1 MRKIKIRDAGYVF
14 NGNSINAK
22 VKKEKYCSGKAG
34 LPYIATKD
42 LTFKGEFDFQNG
54 VQIPLAEL
62 DKFKIAKQE
71 SVLICAEG
79 GSAGKKIG
87 FLSKNVCF
95 GNKLFAFEPSKEIK
109 GKYVYY
115 YFLSKEFQKD
125 FKGNLKG
132 IIGGV
137 SLKKFKQLEIPII
150 PLDRQNRIVS
160 KLDKAF
166 EAIDQAIENTEK
178 NIENVE
184 ELFQNT
190 RHEILSATK
199 EDWKIQPL
207 REVCVVERGSSPR
220 PIKKFLTDDDDGVN
234 WIKIGDT
241 KNVNKYIFHTNQKI
255 TKEGAEK
262 SRRVDSGDFILSNS
276 MSYGKPYI
284 MKTTGYIHD
293 GWFKLKLLE
302 FIDSEYMYHLLSSKN
317 VVEQFHNLAN
327 GSVVKNISG
336 DLVKKVLLP
345 IPPKEEQLKITVD
358 LDTLEKHINELKSK
372 YEEKLSNLQKL
383 KMSIL
388 EKAFKGELI

>member
-1 MRKIKIRDAGYVF
+1 MKSNWQKIKLGEILTLQSGYAFSSKKFSQEDGIPLIRIRDIK
-14 NGNSINAK
+14 NGLTTQVNYIGAYES
-22 VKKEKYCSGKAG
+22 KYLVNKG
-34 LPYIATKD
+34 D
-42 LTFKGEFDFQNG
+42 LLIGMDGEFRCYEWKGEQALLN
-54 VQIPLAEL
+54 QR
-62 DKFKIAKQE
+62 
-71 SVLICAEG
+71 
-79 GSAGKKIG
+79 
-87 FLSKNVCF
+87 VC
-95 GNKLFAFEPSKEIK
+95 KL
-109 GKYVYY
+109 
-115 YFLSKEFQKD
+115 KD
-125 FKGNLKG
+125 FKGIHPKFLLYGINKYLKE
-132 IIGGV
+132 IEDVTTFTTVKHI
-137 SLKKFKQLEIPII
+137 SAKKIKDIQFPLPSEIVQKQ
-150 PLDRQNRIVS
+150 IVS
-160 KLDKAF
+160 KLDQAF
-166 EAIDQAIENTEK
+166 EAIDQAIENTKK
-178 NIENVE
+178 NIENVQ

-190 RHEILSATK
+190 RHKILSATK

-317 VVEQFHNLAN
+317 VAEQFHNLAN

-358 LDTLEKHINELKSK
+358 LDTLEKHINQLKSK
-372 YEEKLSNLQKL
+372 YDEKLSNLQKL

-388 EKAFKGELI
+388 EKAFKGELV